1 MHLKFPHPICKVGRV
16 IFLIPLPSFP
26 PPFPF
31 VLIFFV
37 TPFLLV
43 LLPIISYVWY
53 FFLPFLFSSTL
64 FLLLP
69 ISFFFFLPLVPVF
82 PLLILLILLL
92 LHSLILFVL
101 LLASC
106 YNSSMTSILFF
117 TCLSHISVLFF
128 HISFPSSNPPPPLL
142 HSNPILSFH

>member
-26 PPFPF
+26 FPFPF

-69 ISFFFFLPLVPVF
+69 ISFFLPLVPVV

>member
-26 PPFPF
+26 LPFPF

-69 ISFFFFLPLVPVF
+69 ISFFLPLVPVF

-117 TCLSHISVLFF
+117 TCLSHISVRFF